1 MRRALDRKP
10 SFDFDES
17 GFSKL
22 GLEAAIRASRP
33 EGYADY
39 LYYRLAYPSI
49 LGAIP
54 PLLVFGK
61 HCMSI
66 PQKRVL
72 DLLCGAG
79 HASAILSAYFPE
91 LEIITAD
98 LDFVNLYLLQRYF
111 VSHAATVCLDAELP
125 LPFADNSIGGF
136 FCLDGLHYVRSKI
149 ALLRESDRILAADGV
164 WLMAHMHNAAAENVN
179 AGAPLSTIEYS
190 KRFTFGR
197 RKLLSEL
204 DVLRNFHTTGCLDL
218 VSDSQAAFME
228 SSNAV
233 TLVGAR
239 EDSLWVR
246 HEGIDSALCQQPERL
261 GFNPIYR
268 VEKAVDGLSL
278 KASYPSDSFRRE
290 CATEAPIL
298 PDEVHIPSRLL
309 AEMGGNPPGQDAG
322 EYIRE
327 LIRSFVIVPLPDA
340 YPRQS
345 RIMCT

>member
-1 MRRALDRKP
+1 MRGVINRKS

-22 GLEAAIRASRP
+22 GLEAALRASRP

-61 HCMSI
+61 HCTSI

-79 HASAILSAYFPE
+79 HASAILSVYFPE
-91 LEIITAD
+91 LQIITAD
-98 LDFVNLYLLQRYF
+98 LDFVNLYLSQRYL
-111 VSHAATVCLDAELP
+111 VSHAAAVCLDAELP

-149 ALLRESDRILAADGV
+149 ALLGESDRVVTTDGV
-164 WLMAHMHNAAAENVN
+164 WLLAHMHNAAAENVN
-179 AGAPLSTIEYS
+179 AGAPLSTAEYL
-190 KRFTFGR
+190 KRFRFGR

-204 DVLRNFHTTGCLDL
+204 EILRNFHASGCLDL
-218 VSDSQAAFME
+218 VSDSKAAVME
-228 SSNAV
+228 SSNAL

-239 EDSLWVR
+239 EDSLCVR
-246 HEGIDSALCQQPERL
+246 HEGIDSALCRRPEHL

-278 KASYPSDSFRRE
+278 KVSYPSDSLRRE
-290 CATEAPIL
+290 CATEAQIL
-298 PDEVHIPSRLL
+298 PDEVLISTRLL
-309 AEMGGNPPGQDAG
+309 AKIEK
-322 EYIRE
+322 IRPE
-327 LIRSFVIVPLPDA
+327 QKVDEDIKKLIRSFVIVPLPEG

-345 RIMCT
+345 HIMHA